1 MSFSE
6 GERICQHFPFVG
18 FFHSLHWS
26 FRTPTGTIAGWR
38 LSPHVI
44 HRESS
49 VVFCALCT
57 RGTVLLLWTSVVCA
71 PAGVHRC
78 FLAWCCW
85 CLHFLFRCVCA
96 IIKPGSFESF
106 FLLAPTWKALTGLGK
121 FGNGLSFPG
130 RLVCLNA
137 FFCLRRSWT
146 VRCCMC
152 VCVCMC

>member
-106 FLLAPTWKALTGLGK
+106 FCW
-121 FGNGLSFPG
+121 
-130 RLVCLNA
+130 RLHEKPSRGWANLV
-137 FFCLRRSWT
+137 T
-146 VRCCMC
+146 VFHFQAGWSA
-152 VCVCMC
+152 